1 MNVTEAIDKVFME
14 EFREQDRKAAGWLLH
29 YVDIKERLEEKK
41 EDMYDSTLQAMKIS
55 DEPKSRTNLTADQ
68 TGNTVVKLSNFKE
81 EKQIRLIEDVM
92 QVLPQEKRVFLQL
105 RQKYRHVR
113 GGRGNYGAYTKI
125 QYEYAEKM
133 AKLTGKDEE
142 EVWKAEIT
150 LKKWWKEIIEITVRL
165 ALKRNLL

>member
-1 MNVTEAIDKVFME
+1 MDVTEVIDRVFIE
-14 EFREQDRKAAGWLLH
+14 EFEEQDRKAAGWLLYH
-29 YVDIKERLEEKK
+29 GDRKKELEEEK
-41 EDMYDSTLQAMKIS
+41 EEIRQSGLSAVSYTH
-55 DEPKSRTNLTADQ
+55 EPKSQTNRKSDSVASTII
-68 TGNTVVKLSNFKE
+68 KLDSIRKE
-81 EKQIRLIEDVM
+81 KEIRLIEDVM
-92 QVLPQEKRVFLQL
+92 QVLPQEKRVFLEL

-150 LKKWWKEIIEITVRL
+150 LKKWWKEIINITVRL